1 MFWSAYVLTITAF
14 LFDFVA
20 FSSPYWYKSWSRVHS
35 PLANVGL
42 WHICLSGWVKPYD
55 PSMRSY
61 VGCWWIHSTFFE
73 DVYDLIMPPW
83 FKAVQA
89 LAIFT
94 LLCNLAA
101 LVILTAY
108 VCDMYGSHFYD
119 GRRPKFF
126 FLSSILLFAAGGL
139 VLIVSLVFAE
149 KSKDPTWMPRPWL
162 NYLSFSYG
170 CNIVSGFASAFAGM
184 IMFIKAT
191 DVRKKPE
198 KKREEFEFEERVAPS
213 QASGSAYLP
222 PPPQQGS
229 VYPAPQRMPQGNYYS
244 GPPRSHVS
252 SRDNAPSVSSSGS
265 VFPPPPSSAQQVSG
279 SGKGSES
286 FV

>member
-1 MFWSAYVLTITAF
+1 LYDHIISIT
-14 LFDFVA
+14 
-20 FSSPYWYKSWSRVHS
+20 
-35 PLANVGL
+35 
-42 WHICLSGWVKPYD
+42 
-55 PSMRSY
+55 
-61 VGCWWIHSTFFE
+61 
-73 DVYDLIMPPW
+73 
-83 FKAVQA
+83 
-89 LAIFT
+89 
-94 LLCNLAA
+94 
-101 LVILTAY
+101 
-108 VCDMYGSHFYD
+108 
-119 GRRPKFF
+119 
-126 FLSSILLFAAGGL
+126 GGL

-149 KSKDPTWMPRPWL
+149 KCKDPTWMPRPWL

-170 CNIVSGFASAFAGM
+170 CNVVSGFASAFAGM
-184 IMFIKAT
+184 IMLIKAT

-213 QASGSAYLP
+213 QASVSAYLPP

-229 VYPAPQRMPQGNYYS
+229 VYPAPQRIPQGSYYS

-279 SGKGSES
+279 SRKGSES